1 MVAKKTTKNTQP
13 RQGVPDLS
21 DFNKIDVNLTDAEV
35 AFIGSTQ
42 QRQSNL
48 INGVVQTIQIVF
60 AEQLQA
66 TTKLF
71 AAKKNITFDETKFAG
86 VFFDE
91 EKSKAVILLKKDET
105 PTDTPE

>member
-1 MVAKKTTKNTQP
+1 MVAKKTTKNTAP

-21 DFNKIDVNLTDAEV
+21 EFNRVDVNLTATEV

-42 QRQSNL
+42 QRQANL
-48 INGVVQTIQIVF
+48 IQGVVNTIQIVF

-66 TTKLF
+66 STKLF
-71 AAKKNITFDETKFAG
+71 ASKKNITFDETKFAG

-91 EKSKAVILLKKDET
+91 EKSKAVILLRKDDA
-105 PTDTPE
+105 PTDTPK